1 MPKKK
6 NDLLTLLFLI
16 VGLLAV
22 VDLVYVSVK
31 QKANEE
37 QADKQLSCIAQ
48 VVDAARNTIDAN
60 AGRFEALR
68 VWAENPTEQ
77 NRLAVEEAVKN
88 APAALPDCEID
99 WK

>member
-1 MPKKK
+1 MPKQK
-6 NDLLTLLFLI
+6 NDLLTLLFFI

-37 QADKQLSCIAQ
+37 QADKQLSCIAD
-48 VVDAARNTIDAN
+48 VVAGARDTIEYNGRRDAAIRVWLQNQTQEN
-60 AGRFEALR
+60 REAL
-68 VWAENPTEQ
+68 T
-77 NRLAVEEAVKN
+77 AVLGT
-88 APAALPDCEID
+88 APPPLSDCEID